1 MKRVELPPNPRL
13 GPGPIP
19 ASAVRQLELASSR
32 RVRDLWPG
40 DRTSAQVGA
49 GTELARIRPY
59 QPGDD
64 VRHLDAAASART
76 GKPQVRVHVAERSLT
91 TWLLLDRSASMGFG
105 TADRVKADVAEGVV
119 GVMATLAT
127 RRGNQLGVVTF
138 GDGHPTRPT
147 PRMLRPHSGRRG
159 TLQALTQARADVAP
173 ERTPNPSTLA
183 DALDRVD
190 RAARGAA
197 LLVVVSDFRGD
208 DADRWAPRLR
218 RLLHRHTGLA
228 VEIRDPREMA
238 LPDVGADLALVDP
251 ETGRHVRVDT
261 KSRRLRRRFAEVAAA
276 EREQLRTAILGAGS
290 EHAVLSTEGD
300 WLGPLAAAL
309 RGARHRAGWR
319 PARAASAGGAA
330 V

>member
-1 MKRVELPPNPRL
+1 MKRVESVPNPRL

-19 ASAVRQLELASSR
+19 ATAVRQLELASAR

-49 GTELARIRPY
+49 GAELARIRPY

-76 GKPQVRVHVAERSLT
+76 GEPQVRVHVAERSLT

-105 TADRVKADVAEGVV
+105 TADRVKADVAEGVA

-127 RRGNQLGVVTF
+127 RRGNQLGVIAF
-138 GDGHPTRPT
+138 GDAGAPKV
-147 PRMLRPHSGRRG
+147 LRPHSGRAG

-173 ERTPNPSTLA
+173 ERTANASTLA

-190 RAARGAA
+190 KATRGAA
-197 LLVVVSDFRGD
+197 LLVVISDFRGD
-208 DADRWAPRLR
+208 DAAAWTPRMR

-228 VEIRDPREMA
+228 VEIRDPREMT

-251 ETGRHVRVDT
+251 ETGKHVRVDT
-261 KSRRLRRRFAEVAAA
+261 NSKRLRRRFAEAAEA
-276 EREQLRTAILGAGS
+276 EREQLRVTLRGTGA
-290 EHAVLSTEGD
+290 EHAVLTTEGD

-319 PARAASAGGAA
+319 PARRTATAEAGA
-330 V
+330 

>member
-1 MKRVELPPNPRL
+1 MRKVELAPNPRL

-40 DRTSAQVGA
+40 DRAAAQVGA

-76 GKPQVRVHVAERSLT
+76 GEPQVRVHIAERSLT

-105 TADRVKADVAEGVV
+105 TADRVKADVAEGVA

-138 GDGHPTRPT
+138 GDAGPARV
-147 PRMLRPHSGRRG
+147 LRPHSGRRG

-183 DALDRVD
+183 DALDRVE
-190 RAARGAA
+190 RAMRGAA
-197 LLVVVSDFRGD
+197 LLIVVSDFRGD
-208 DADRWAPRLR
+208 DADSWAPRLR

-228 VEIRDPREMA
+228 VEIRDPREME

-261 KSRRLRRRFAEVAAA
+261 TSRRLRRRFAEASAA
-276 EREQLRTAILGAGS
+276 ERERLRAVLAGVGA
-290 EHAVLSTEGD
+290 EHAVLSTDGD

-319 PARAASAGGAA
+319 PARNPAPGGAA
-330 V
+330 A

>member
-1 MKRVELPPNPRL
+1 MKLRSVPNPRL

-19 ASAVRQLELASSR
+19 ASAVRQLELAASR

-40 DRTSAQVGA
+40 DRTSAQVGS

-76 GKPQVRVHVAERSLT
+76 GEPQVRVHVAERSLT
-91 TWLLLDRSASMGFG
+91 TWLLLDRSTSMGFG
-105 TADRVKADVAEGVV
+105 TADRVKADVAEGVT

-127 RRGNQLGVVTF
+127 RRGNQLGVITF
-138 GDGHPTRPT
+138 GEGGPARVH
-147 PRMLRPHSGRRG
+147 RPHSGRRG
-159 TLQALTQARADVAP
+159 TLQALTEARADVAP
-173 ERTPNPSTLA
+173 ERTADASKLA
-183 DALDRVD
+183 DALDRAD
-190 RAARGAA
+190 KATRGAA
-197 LLVVVSDFRGD
+197 LLIIVSDFRGEGD
-208 DADRWAPRLR
+208 WAPRLR

-228 VEIRDPREMA
+228 VEIRDPREME

-261 KSRRLRRRFAEVAAA
+261 NSKRLRRRFAEASAA
-276 EREQLRTAILGAGS
+276 EREQLRVALAGTGC
-290 EHAVLSTEGD
+290 EHAVLTTEGD

-319 PARAASAGGAA
+319 PARPVRPEEVPA
-330 V
+330 

>member
-1 MKRVELPPNPRL
+1 MKRVEPVANPRL

-19 ASAVRQLELASSR
+19 ASAVRQLELASAR

-76 GKPQVRVHVAERSLT
+76 GEPQVRVHVAERSLT
-91 TWLLLDRSASMGFG
+91 TWLLLDRSTSMGFG
-105 TADRVKADVAEGVV
+105 TADRVKADVAEGVA

-127 RRGNQLGVVTF
+127 RRGNQLGVITF
-138 GDGHPTRPT
+138 GDAGAPKAF
-147 PRMLRPHSGRRG
+147 RPHSGRAG

-173 ERTPNPSTLA
+173 ERTRNPSTLT
-183 DALDRVD
+183 DALVRVEKM
-190 RAARGAA
+190 ARGAA
-197 LLVVVSDFRGD
+197 LVIVVSDFRGD
-208 DADRWAPRLR
+208 DAGTWTPELR

-261 KSRRLRRRFAEVAAA
+261 SSKRLRRRFAEVSAA
-276 EREQLRTAILGAGS
+276 EREQLRVALRGTGA

-319 PARAASAGGAA
+319 PAKNLAPGGLSA
-330 V
+330 

>member
-1 MKRVELPPNPRL
+1 MRRLEPVPNPRL

-40 DRTSAQVGA
+40 DRMSAQVGA
-49 GTELARIRPY
+49 GTELSRIRPY

-76 GKPQVRVHVAERSLT
+76 GEPQVRVHVAERSLT

-105 TADRVKADVAEGVV
+105 TADRAKADVAEGVA

-127 RRGNQLGVVTF
+127 RRGNQLGVITF
-138 GDGHPTRPT
+138 GEAGGVRV
-147 PRMLRPHSGRRG
+147 LRPHSGRRG

-173 ERTPNPSTLA
+173 ERVQNASTLS
-183 DALDRVD
+183 DAL
-190 RAARGAA
+190 RAAEQATRGAA
-197 LLVVVSDFRGD
+197 LMIVVSDFRGD
-208 DADRWAPRLR
+208 DAWAPALR

-228 VEIRDPREMA
+228 VEIRDPREME
-238 LPDVGADLALVDP
+238 LPDVGADLAVVDP
-251 ETGRHVRVDT
+251 ETGRHLRVDT
-261 KSRRLRRRFAEVAAA
+261 KSKRLRRRFAEASAA
-276 EREQLRTAILGAGS
+276 EREQLRVALAGTGS

-319 PARAASAGGAA
+319 PARSVSPGGAPA
-330 V
+330 